1 MPTDDRRASSCARAA
16 RAIDRSRV
24 PLEVSLSVV
33 VVFVFV
39 VVMFVVVFVVVFV
52 VFVVV
57 FVVFVDDEERER
69 RDATR
74 RDATRRPTRAFVDG
88 GGSLSS
94 RLSRRVSLV
103 ATRASVHA
111 SSSSSSSSSVPRLRR
126 RRGWISRDAR
136 RETTS
141 RDVSRDARERRER
154 DERCRSPNRA
164 IEDGRRR
171 TTTTDDVDSIRD
183 LI

>member
-94 RLSRRVSLV
+94 RLSRRD
-103 ATRASVHA
+103 A
-111 SSSSSSSSSVPRLRR
+111 RLRPR
-126 RRGWISRDAR
+126 VIIIIIIIIGAEIA
-136 RETTS
+136 TTS
-141 RDVSRDARERRER
+141 RMDLEGRATGDDVARRLERRARETRERREVSISESR
-154 DERCRSPNRA
+154 DRGRTTTDDD
-164 IEDGRRR
+164 DGRRR
-171 TTTTDDVDSIRD
+171 FDS
-183 LI
+183 

>member
-111 SSSSSSSSSVPRLRR
+111 SSSSSSSSVPRLRR

-141 RDVSRDARERRER
+141 CDVSRDARERRER

>member
-111 SSSSSSSSSVPRLRR
+111 SSSSSSVPRLRR